1 MEVLFEGLCPPSVC
15 SPFVTRPKCGNA
27 YLVVTCPTLLLLQ
40 NIAQKTL
47 RAKLQKSEYFSRAS
61 EVDFCLQPPIGRLAT
76 ADQLG
81 CNCTAPDGH
90 CDVCPVPFFFAMC
103 ALCRS
108 FLRCVLWV
116 LLTNWT
122 SAIAFRPPRNRN
134 SPVLRNDCNCA
145 AQDGDCDVCKC
156 IALYCIVLGQG

>member
-40 NIAQKTL
+40 NIAQKIPQNC
-47 RAKLQKSEYFSRAS
+47 RKVNIFPEQAKLIFASSRQLA
-61 EVDFCLQPPIGRLAT
+61 VWPLPTNWAAIARLRM
-76 ADQLG
+76 
-81 CNCTAPDGH
+81 
-90 CDVCPVPFFFAMC
+90 VIAMC
-103 ALCRS
+103 ALRRS
-108 FLRCVLWV
+108 FLRCV

-145 AQDGDCDVCKC
+145 AQDGNCNVCKC